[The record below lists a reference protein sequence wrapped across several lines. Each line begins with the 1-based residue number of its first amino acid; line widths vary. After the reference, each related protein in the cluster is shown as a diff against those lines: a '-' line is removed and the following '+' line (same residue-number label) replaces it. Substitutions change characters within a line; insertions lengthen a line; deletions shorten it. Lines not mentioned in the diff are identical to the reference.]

1 MRDNLIYVLGIS
13 QGIRNPNLKCIF
25 AYILLNKPFPYT
37 PLADRYI
44 GMCCRFDWETLQ
56 LDLIDTSYDTSKSFY
71 FIKGCLEPNKN
82 KDNILT
88 LREDPTVGTRFLCF
102 ESKKKLVCALKQLP
116 IFFYG
121 TTREPRYLKPRSI
134 KKYQT
139 FIKSIQETQEDYE
152 LDKLIKESTYYGYHL
167 I

>member
-13 QGIRNPNLKCIF
+13 QGIRNSNLKYIY

-37 PLADRYI
+37 PLTDRYI
-44 GMCCRFDWETLQ
+44 GMYCRFDWDTLRFY
-56 LDLIDTSYDTSKSFY
+56 LIDTSYDTSKSFY

-102 ESKKKLVCALKQLP
+102 ESKKKLVHTLKQLP
-116 IFFYG
+116 TLLYK
-121 TTREPRYLKPRSI
+121 TTRDASYLRPRSI
-134 KKYQT
+134 EKYQS
-139 FIKSIQETQEDYE
+139 FLKGIQEVQEDKE
-152 LDKLIKESTYYGYHL
+152 FKKMRFLI
-167 I
+167 

>member
-13 QGIRNPNLKCIF
+13 QGIRNSNLKYIY

-37 PLADRYI
+37 PLTDRYI
-44 GMCCRFDWETLQ
+44 GMYCRFDWDTLRFY
-56 LDLIDTSYDTSKSFY
+56 LIDTSYDTSKSFY

-102 ESKKKLVCALKQLP
+102 ESKKKLVHTLKQLP
-116 IFFYG
+116 TLLYK
-121 TTREPRYLKPRSI
+121 TTRDASYLSPRSI
-134 KKYQT
+134 EKYQS
-139 FIKSIQETQEDYE
+139 FLKGIQEVQEDKE
-152 LDKLIKESTYYGYHL
+152 FKKMRFLI
-167 I
+167 

>member
-13 QGIRNPNLKCIF
+13 QGIRNANLKYIY

-37 PLADRYI
+37 PLTDRYI
-44 GMCCRFDWETLQ
+44 GMYCRFDWDTLR
-56 LDLIDTSYDTSKSFY
+56 LYLIDTSYDTSKSFY

-102 ESKKKLVCALKQLP
+102 ESKKKLVHTLKQLP
-116 IFFYG
+116 TLLYE
-121 TTREPRYLKPRSI
+121 TTRDASYLRPRSI
-134 KKYQT
+134 EKYQS
-139 FIKSIQETQEDYE
+139 FLKGIQEVQEDKE
-152 LDKLIKESTYYGYHL
+152 FKKMRFLI
-167 I
+167 

>member
-13 QGIRNPNLKCIF
+13 QGIRNPNLKYIF

-44 GMCCRFDWETLQ
+44 GMSCGFSWETLQ

-88 LREDPTVGTRFLCF
+88 LRENPTVGTRFLCF
-102 ESKKKLVCALKQLP
+102 ESKKKLVHTLKQLP
-116 IFFYG
+116 TLLYK
-121 TTREPRYLKPRSI
+121 TTREAFYLRPRSI
-134 KKYQT
+134 EKYQS
-139 FIKSIQETQEDYE
+139 FLKGIQEVQEDKE
-152 LDKLIKESTYYGYHL
+152 FKKMRFLI
-167 I
+167 

>member
-44 GMCCRFDWETLQ
+44 GMRCRFDWETLQ
-56 LDLIDTSYDTSKSFY
+56 LDLIDISYDTSKSFY

-102 ESKKKLVCALKQLP
+102 ESKKKLVHALKQLP
-116 IFFYG
+116 ILFYG

>member
-1 MRDNLIYVLGIS
+1 MRDKLIYVLGIS
-13 QGIRNPNLKCIF
+13 QGIRNPNLKNIF
-25 AYILLNKPFPYT
+25 AYILLNKPFLYT

-44 GMCCRFDWETLQ
+44 GMSCGFSWETLQ

-88 LREDPTVGTRFLCF
+88 LRENPTVGIRFLCF
-102 ESKKKLVCALKQLP
+102 ESKKKLVHTLKQLP
-116 IFFYG
+116 TLLYE
-121 TTREPRYLKPRSI
+121 TTRDASYLSPRSI
-134 KKYQT
+134 EKYQS
-139 FIKSIQETQEDYE
+139 FLKGIQETQEDNN
-152 LDKLIKESTYYGYHL
+152 LGKLLKESIYGYHL

>member
-1 MRDNLIYVLGIS
+1 MRDKLIYVLGIS

-25 AYILLNKPFPYT
+25 AYILLNKPFLYT

-44 GMCCRFDWETLQ
+44 GMSCGFSWETLQ
-56 LDLIDTSYDTSKSFY
+56 LYLIDTSYDTSKSFY

-88 LREDPTVGTRFLCF
+88 LRENPTVGTRFLCF
-102 ESKKKLVCALKQLP
+102 ESKKKLVHTLKQLP
-116 IFFYG
+116 TFFYG
-121 TTREPRYLKPRSI
+121 TTKEPRYLKPRSI
-134 KKYQT
+134 EKYQS
-139 FIKSIQETQEDYE
+139 FIKSIQETQEDNN
-152 LDKLIKESTYYGYHL
+152 LGKLLKESIYGYHL

>member
-13 QGIRNPNLKCIF
+13 QGIRNPSLKYIF

-44 GMCCRFDWETLQ
+44 GMSCGFSWETVQ
-56 LDLIDTSYDTSKSFY
+56 LHLIDTSYDSSSTSKSFY

-88 LREDPTVGTRFLCF
+88 LRENPTVGTRFLCF
-102 ESKKKLVCALKQLP
+102 ESKKKLVHTLKQLP
-116 IFFYG
+116 TLLYE
-121 TTREPRYLKPRSI
+121 TTRDASYLSPRSI
-134 KKYQT
+134 EKYQS
-139 FIKSIQETQEDYE
+139 FLKGIQEVQEDKE
-152 LDKLIKESTYYGYHL
+152 FKKMRFLI
-167 I
+167 